1 MSPNPRSGLGIR
13 KSNTEYIDRDVDT
26 WTHTSGDGSISSP
39 TNLSTSTE
47 PRHTSE
53 SNPSLE
59 LRSEKYSA
67 SEARDAESR
76 NGIEERDGT
85 RYITLTVTRSSGTYV
100 TLVELGDTTLPTSYQ
115 VTQSQTTTSR
125 IPDPGI
131 PTGTIVGIVVG
142 ISLGVLALVGVFY
155 VYLLRARHLK
165 RIRRR
170 RKRARRA
177 SASSG
182 GPAPAAPPPAAGD
195 APPPPANP

>member
-115 VTQSQTTTSR
+115 VTQSQTTTYSS
-125 IPDPGI
+125 PPLSVSNPLETQTSDGE
-131 PTGTIVGIVVG
+131 
-142 ISLGVLALVGVFY
+142 LVD
-155 VYLLRARHLK
+155 RAFQTQVSQQELS
-165 RIRRR
+165 
-170 RKRARRA
+170 
-177 SASSG
+177 SASSWAS
-182 GPAPAAPPPAAGD
+182 PSVCWL
-195 APPPPANP
+195 